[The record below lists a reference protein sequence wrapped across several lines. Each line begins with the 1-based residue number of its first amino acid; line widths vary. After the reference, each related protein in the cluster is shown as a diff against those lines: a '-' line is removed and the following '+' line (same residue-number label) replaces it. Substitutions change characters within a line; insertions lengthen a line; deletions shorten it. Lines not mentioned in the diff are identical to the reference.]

1 VEFVL
6 FGHVRATHEGQPVEL
21 GRRQERCLLGLLLIE
36 AGRAVSPDRLAELL
50 WDGSPPSRARG
61 VVQTYVARLRRQ
73 LAPSGVTIA
82 SNSGGYCAEVAAED
96 VDLHRFQLAVTA
108 ARQAGDPGQRAD
120 LLAAALELWHGPV
133 LGSVASDQ
141 LRARVGSVYEEMR
154 LAAIEQCAE
163 AYLRGGSPDRAVLVL
178 AAAGDDHPVR
188 EETVRLRMT
197 ALAAAGRKA
206 ESLDAYR
213 SARLRLR
220 QDLGLEP
227 GRELRLLH
235 ERILRSDQRLGFAG
249 PAEPPPPAAAADP
262 PGWRPAPGPGAGQ
275 RPVPQQLPR
284 DLEVFAGRQDVIRE
298 LDGLEPGEPGRG
310 PGRPGVVVVHG
321 TAGVGK
327 TSLVVHWAHQVR
339 DRFSG
344 GQLYVNLHGYGPG
357 PALASGQ
364 ALRGFLDAL
373 GVPAKHMPAGEPD
386 QAGLYRS
393 LVAGKRLLIVLDNA
407 ADCEQVRPLLPASAG
422 CLVVVTSRHQLAGLV
437 AAEGAHP
444 VTLGL
449 PSADEAR
456 ALLARRLGEQRIAAA
471 PQATG
476 KIIQECARLPLALAI
491 VAARA
496 AASPGFPLAALA
508 AQLSDGRGS
517 LDTFATGDPGSE
529 LRTVFSW
536 SYRALTAGAA
546 RLFRLLGLHPGP
558 EISAAAAASAAGL
571 AARQAGPLLAE
582 LTRAHLIEEVAPG
595 RYTVH
600 DLLSAYAAELASRHD
615 PAGQRQDARRRMFD
629 HYLHTAHAACHV
641 IRTPYEP
648 VSLGPAQNGVTVG
661 KLTSLGEALD
671 WLAAEYLVVLGMV
684 EQAARTGFPAHA
696 WQLAW
701 SLTGFLD
708 RQGRPLDMIAVQ
720 RTALGA
726 AQRAGDRA
734 GQSRAYHGLGLAYL
748 EMGSLDESI
757 RQLWSALD
765 LGAGI
770 GDMAAQARVHTSI
783 AFVRSKQGHLADGVV
798 HAERALAL
806 HREGGNAKWLAR
818 GLNNAGFAYALAGD
832 YHRAVE
838 YCQEGLGLLTG
849 LGDLPGQALTWDSLG
864 YAHEKLGDHRRAIEC
879 YRFARELNRETRGH
893 ALEAQALL
901 HIGDNHRAL
910 GELDAAR
917 TAWREAQAILDDLG
931 HPDAHQVR
939 ARLS

>member
-6 FGHVRATHEGQPVEL
+6 FGHVRATHQGQPVEL

-36 AGRAVSPDRLAELL
+36 AGRVVSPDRLAELL

-73 LAPSGVTIA
+73 LAPSGVAIA

-163 AYLRGGSPDRAVLVL
+163 AYLRSGSPDRAVLVL
-178 AAAGDDHPVR
+178 ATAGDDHPVR
-188 EETVRLRMT
+188 EETVALRMT

-206 ESLDAYR
+206 ESLAAYR

-220 QDLGLEP
+220 QELGLEP

-235 ERILRSDQRLGFAG
+235 ERILRSDHRLDFAG
-249 PAEPPPPAAAADP
+249 PAEQPPP
-262 PGWRPAPGPGAGQ
+262 PAPGPGVAAR
-275 RPVPQQLPR
+275 RPVPRQLPP
-284 DLEVFAGRQDVIRE
+284 DLEVFAGRQDVLKE
-298 LDGLEPGEPGRG
+298 LDGLRPGGPGRG
-310 PGRPGVVVVHG
+310 RDGGPGVVVVHG

-339 DRFSG
+339 DRFSD

-364 ALRGFLDAL
+364 VLRGFLDAL
-373 GVPAKHMPAGEPD
+373 GMTARHIPAGEPD

-393 LVAGKRLLIVLDNA
+393 LVADKHLLIILDNA
-407 ADCEQVRPLLPASAG
+407 ADCEQVRPLLPGGGG
-422 CLVVVTSRHQLAGLV
+422 CLVAVTSRHQLAGLV
-437 AAEGAHP
+437 TAEGAHS

-456 ALLARRLGEQRIAAA
+456 ALLARRLGEERLAAE

-496 AASPGFPLAALA
+496 AVSPGFPLAALA
-508 AQLSDGRGS
+508 AQLSDGQGS

-546 RLFRLLGLHPGP
+546 RMFRMLGLHPGP

-571 AARQAGPLLAE
+571 PVRQAGPLLAE
-582 LTRAHLIEEVAPG
+582 LTRAHLIEEAAPG
-595 RYTVH
+595 RYTTH
-600 DLLSAYAAELASRHD
+600 DLLSAYAAELVGRHD
-615 PAGQRQDARRRMFD
+615 PAGQRQAATRRLLD
-629 HYLHTAHAACHV
+629 HYLHTAYAANHL
-641 IRTPYEP
+641 IRSPGDP
-648 VSLGPAQNGVTVG
+648 AGLAPAQAGVTVG
-661 KLTSLGEALD
+661 KLASLGEALG
-671 WLAAEYLVVLGMV
+671 WLAAEHQVLPGMV
-684 EQAARTGFPAHA
+684 EEAAGMGLPAHA
-696 WQLAW
+696 SQLAW
-701 SLTGFLD
+701 SLTAFLD
-708 RQGRPLDMIAVQ
+708 RQGRPLDMIEVQ
-720 RTALGA
+720 RTALAA
-726 AQRAGDRA
+726 AQKAADRP
-734 GQSRAYHGLGLAYL
+734 GQSRAHHGLALAYL
-748 EMGSLDESI
+748 EMGRLDESV

-765 LGAGI
+765 LAAGL
-770 GDMAAQARVHTSI
+770 GDLAGQARAHTSI
-783 AFVRSKQGHLADGVV
+783 AFVRGQQGHLADAVV
-798 HAERALAL
+798 HAERALGL
-806 HREGGNAKWLAR
+806 YREAGFPGGQAR
-818 GLNNAGFAYALAGD
+818 ALNNAGWAYAQAGD
-832 YHRAVE
+832 HRRALE

-849 LGDLPGQALTWDSLG
+849 LGDQQGQAVTLDSLG
-864 YAHEKLGDHRRAIEC
+864 YVHEKLGDHRRAVEC
-879 YRFARELNRETRGH
+879 YGSAAALGRETGGR
-893 ALEAQALL
+893 AVEAQALL
-901 HIGDNHRAL
+901 HMGDNYCAIGDQ
-910 GELDAAR
+910 DAAR
-917 TAWREAQAILDDLG
+917 TAWRSAQVILDDLD
-931 HPDAHQVR
+931 HPDAHEAR
-939 ARLS
+939 ARLDGQRP

>member
-1 VEFVL
+1 MEFVL
-6 FGHVRATHEGQPVEL
+6 FGHVRATHQGQPVQL

-36 AGRAVSPDRLAELL
+36 AGRAVNPDRLAELL

-61 VVQTYVARLRRQ
+61 VIQTYVGRLRRQ
-73 LAPSGVTIA
+73 LAPSGVAIA

-163 AYLRGGSPDRAVLVL
+163 AYLSGGSPDRAALVL

-206 ESLDAYR
+206 ESLAAYR
-213 SARLRLR
+213 STRLRLR
-220 QDLGLEP
+220 QELGLEP

-235 ERILRSDQRLGFAG
+235 EQILRSDHRLGFAG
-249 PAEPPPPAAAADP
+249 PAEQPSPAAAADP
-262 PGWRPAPGPGAGQ
+262 QGWRPPPGPGAGQ

-284 DLEVFAGRQDVIRE
+284 DLEVFAGRQDVLKE

-310 PGRPGVVVVHG
+310 QGRPGVVVVHG

-339 DRFSG
+339 ERFSG

-373 GVPAKHMPAGEPD
+373 GVPAQRVPAGEPD

-422 CLVVVTSRHQLAGLV
+422 CLTVVTSRHHLAGLV
-437 AAEGAHP
+437 AVEGAHP

-456 ALLARRLGEQRIAAA
+456 ALLARRLGEERIATA

-508 AQLSDGRGS
+508 AELSDGRGS

-546 RLFRLLGLHPGP
+546 RLFRLTGLHPGP

-571 AARQAGPLLAE
+571 AAGQAGPLLAE

-595 RYTVH
+595 RYSVH
-600 DLLSAYAAELASRHD
+600 DLLSAYAAELASRRD
-615 PAGQRQDARRRMFD
+615 PAGQRQDARRRVLD
-629 HYLHTAHAACHV
+629 HYLHTAHAANHL
-641 IRTPYEP
+641 IRSPCDP
-648 VSLGPAQNGVTVG
+648 LSLAPAQAGVTVRE
-661 KLTSLGEALD
+661 LASLSEALD
-671 WLAAEYLVVLGMV
+671 WLAAELPVLLGMV
-684 EQAARTGFPAHA
+684 EQAASTGFPAHA

-701 SLTGFLD
+701 SLTAFLD

-720 RTALGA
+720 RTALAA
-726 AQRAGDRA
+726 AQRAADRA
-734 GQSRAYHGLGLAYL
+734 GQSRAHHGLGLAYL
-748 EMGSLDESI
+748 EMGRLDESI
-757 RQLWSALD
+757 GQLWSALD
-765 LGAGI
+765 LGAGF
-770 GDMAAQARVHTSI
+770 GDLAAQARVHTSI
-783 AFVRSKQGHLADGVV
+783 AFVRSQQGHLADGVV
-798 HAERALAL
+798 HAERALSL
-806 HREGGNAKWLAR
+806 YREAGYHGALAR
-818 GLNNAGFAYALAGD
+818 ALNNAGWAYALAGD
-832 YHRAVE
+832 YRRALD
-838 YCQEGLGLLTG
+838 YCQDGLGLLTS
-849 LGDLPGQALTWDSLG
+849 LGDRQGQALTWDSLG
-864 YAHEKLGDHRRAIEC
+864 YAHGKLGDHDRAAAC
-879 YRFARELNRETRGH
+879 YRSALGLIRESGGRAGEAQILIHLGDSQQAAGDISAARE
-893 ALEAQALL
+893 
-901 HIGDNHRAL
+901 
-910 GELDAAR
+910 
-917 TAWREAQAILDDLG
+917 AWRAAQVILDDLG
-931 HPDAHQVR
+931 HPDAHQIR